1 MTLAVIA
8 GLCLGIGVWI
18 AWTGLRPTPEPLA
31 AALERFDRKPSVA
44 RRTSEDASEDRDL
57 RLGSYLIQAIPPL
70 ARAMESNRANLRI
83 VGRTPEEQAARVGA
97 FMIFPFL
104 LGPWIAVLAWMMGV
118 SVPPILPG
126 LVCLGGAALGVVL
139 PFVVLRGEAEERRK
153 SFAYALSG
161 WCDVVV
167 MNLASGRGVE
177 QSMETA
183 AAAGNGWPFAELRGA
198 LRAGY
203 VRGEPPWEALAVL
216 GEQLHIND
224 LDELASTVAM
234 AGEEGAAVRETVAA
248 KAQTIR
254 QRITADNE
262 AEAAA
267 KTERMTLPT
276 VFLAIGFLIFLAY
289 PALAAIFGI

>member
-1 MTLAVIA
+1 VTIAIIA
-8 GLCLGIGVWI
+8 GLLLGTGLWV
-18 AWTGLRPTPEPLA
+18 AFTGLRPAPEPLA
-31 AALERFDRKPSVA
+31 VALARFDRKPQAA

-57 RLGSYLIQAIPPL
+57 RLGSFLIQAAPPL
-70 ARAMESNRANLRI
+70 ARAIESNRANLRI
-83 VGRTPEEQAARVGA
+83 VGRTPEEQAARVA
-97 FMIFPFL
+97 AYMLFPFL
-104 LGPWIAVLAWMMGV
+104 LGPWVGLLGWVMGV
-118 SVPPILPG
+118 SLPPILPG
-126 LVCLGGAALGVVL
+126 LVCLGGAAIGVVL
-139 PFVVLRGEAEERRK
+139 PFLVLKREAEERRK

-198 LRAGY
+198 LRSGY
-203 VRGEPPWEALAVL
+203 VRGEPPWESLANL
-216 GEQLHIND
+216 GEQLRIND

>member
-1 MTLAVIA
+1 MTIAVVA
-8 GLCLGIGVWI
+8 GLLLGAGIWV

-31 AALERFDRKPSVA
+31 VALERFDRKPATA

-57 RLGSYLIQAIPPL
+57 RLGSFLMTAIPPL
-70 ARAMESNRANLRI
+70 ARAIENHRADLRI
-83 VGRTPEEQAARVGA
+83 VGRTPEEQAARA
-97 FMIFPFL
+97 AAYMLFPVL
-104 LGPWIAVLAWMMGV
+104 LGPWIAFIGFIFGIDL
-118 SVPPILPG
+118 PPILPG

-139 PFVVLRGEAEERRK
+139 PFLVLRAEAEERRK

-216 GEQLHIND
+216 GEQLRIND
-224 LDELASTVAM
+224 LDELASTVQM
-234 AGEEGAAVRETVAA
+234 AGEEGAAVRESVAA

-262 AEAAA
+262 ADAAA
-267 KTERMTLPT
+267 KTERMTLPS
-276 VFLAIGFLIFLAY
+276 VLLAIGFLVFLAY
-289 PALAAIFGI
+289 PALAAIFGM

>member
-1 MTLAVIA
+1 VTVAIVA
-8 GLCLGIGVWI
+8 GLILGAGLWT

-31 AALERFDRKPSVA
+31 VALERFDRRPAVA

-57 RLGSYLIQAIPPL
+57 RLGSFLLTAFPPL
-70 ARAMESNRANLRI
+70 ARAVERHRADLRI

-97 FMIFPFL
+97 FMLFPFL
-104 LGPWIAVLAWMMGV
+104 LGPWLAFVGWITGI
-118 SVPPILPG
+118 SLPPILPG
-126 LVCLGGAALGVVL
+126 LVCLGGAGLGVVL
-139 PFVVLRGEAEERRK
+139 PFLVLKAEADERRK

-216 GEQLHIND
+216 GEQLRIND

-234 AGEEGAAVRETVAA
+234 AGEEGAAVRESVAA

-262 AEAAA
+262 SEAAA
-267 KTERMTLPT
+267 KTERMTLPS
-276 VFLAIGFLIFLAY
+276 VLLAVGFLVFLAY
-289 PALAAIFGI
+289 PAMAAIFGI

>member
-1 MTLAVIA
+1 MTVAIVA
-8 GLCLGIGVWI
+8 GLFLGGGFWI
-18 AWTGLRPTPEPLA
+18 AWTGLRPAPESLG
-31 AALERFDRKPSVA
+31 AALERFDRRPTAA
-44 RRTSEDASEDRDL
+44 RRTSEDASQDRDL
-57 RLGSYLIQAIPPL
+57 RLGSFLIRAIPPL
-70 ARAMESNRANLRI
+70 ARALESSRADLRI

-97 FMIFPFL
+97 FMLLPL
-104 LGPWIAVLAWMMGV
+104 MLGPWLSLVAWVAGV
-118 SVPPILPG
+118 NLPPILPG
-126 LVCLGGAALGVVL
+126 LVCLGGAGVGMVL
-139 PFVVLRGEAEERRK
+139 PFLVLRAEANERRK

-161 WCDVVV
+161 WCDIVV

-203 VRGEPPWEALAVL
+203 VRGEPPWEALTHL
-216 GEQLHIND
+216 GEQLRIND
-224 LDELASTVAM
+224 LAELASTVAM

-262 AEAAA
+262 SEAAA

-276 VFLAIGFLIFLAY
+276 VFLAIGFLIFLGY
-289 PALAAIFGI
+289 PALAAIFGF

>member
-1 MTLAVIA
+1 MTVAIFA
-8 GLCLGIGVWI
+8 GLILGLGIWT
-18 AWTGLRPTPEPLA
+18 AWTGLRPAPEPLA
-31 AALERFDRKPSVA
+31 VALERFDRKPAVA

-57 RLGSYLIQAIPPL
+57 RLGSFVIQAVPPL
-70 ARAMESNRANLRI
+70 ARALESSRADLRI
-83 VGRTPEEQAARVGA
+83 VGRTPEEQAARVAA
-97 FMIFPFL
+97 FMLLPFL
-104 LGPWIAVLAWMMGV
+104 LGPWIAFIGWITGV
-118 SVPPILPG
+118 DFPPILPG
-126 LVCLGGAALGVVL
+126 LVGLGGAALGVVL
-139 PFVVLRGEAEERRK
+139 PFLVLRAEAQERRR

-216 GEQLHIND
+216 GEQLRIND
-224 LDELASTVAM
+224 LDELASTVQM
-234 AGEEGAAVRETVAA
+234 AGQEGAAVRESVAA

-267 KTERMTLPT
+267 KTERMTLPS
-276 VFLAIGFLIFLAY
+276 VLLAVGFLVFLAY
-289 PALAAIFGI
+289 PALAAIFGM